1 MRVCRLVLWAFRDR
15 EWPVEG
21 ADKQDLRGA
30 LLCAQG
36 WKEDGLDAFP
46 VDHDI
51 AFKDFIPWAEEILEN
66 RS

>member
-1 MRVCRLVLWAFRDR
+1 MTVCRLVLWAFRDR
-15 EWPVEG
+15 VFPAEG
-21 ADKQDLRGA
+21 ADYRDLERA
-30 LLCAQG
+30 LVQARL